1 MRWRITVAILLLVFL
16 PLGGGL
22 MRRTTQARCDRI
34 EAPLLS
40 MLQALRKGEAAKRSL
55 LDEAIISWQASRLY
69 FSTLTDHERIDNVNQ
84 AFARIEAFLEKEE
97 WAEAQAELSSLLAL
111 LERLRDTD
119 RLFLRNLL

>member
-55 LDEAIISWQASRLY
+55 LDEAKISWQASRLY